1 VTGVVLFA
9 GGGLAC
15 HGLKEAGVEL
25 QLGVEWDAEAV
36 KVANA
41 TGLEHVVQGD
51 VRDRGYM
58 ARVSRPGVL
67 WSSFPCQ
74 AWSAAGKRKGAKD
87 DRNGW
92 PWTVD
97 WIDAIEPRWFVAEN
111 VRGLTFHRGEADCE
125 DGLRPKPGDCP
136 RCYLD
141 HVILPQLRERFAWVD
156 YKILNSADY
165 GTPQHRRRVFLVAGP
180 RRISWPAPT
189 HSEGGDL
196 WTQPWNSM
204 GAALGLTGQHVIGK
218 GRNPESQANAHLRSY
233 RTLTDEPC
241 ITLAAKQRG
250 QGPWIESRWPGPS
263 PTVSATEVKGTN
275 ARPGHDFT
283 VMKMARAS
291 DALALATGYCGPSPT
306 VACGKRGTNFSS
318 YSREQVAEALGSRRR
333 LTLKECR
340 ILMNAP
346 AIYDGALD
354 GVTKTAAY
362 RILGNGVD
370 RQLSRLLALAVM
382 QANKESR

>member
-1 VTGVVLFA
+1 MTGVVLFA

-36 KVANA
+36 QVANA
-41 TGLEHVVQGD
+41 TGLKHVVQGD
-51 VRDRGYM
+51 VRDREYM

-165 GTPQHRRRVFLVAGP
+165 GTPQHRRRVFIVAGP
-180 RRISWPAPT
+180 RRICWPAPT

-204 GAALGLTGQHVIGK
+204 GEALGLTGSALRAIGGGDHTPGK
-218 GRNPESQANAHLRSY
+218 RNY
-233 RTLTDEPC
+233 RDLTEEPGP
-241 ITLAAKQRG
+241 TVPTKLFPNV
-250 QGPWIESRWPGPS
+250 GPWIESRWPGPS
-263 PTVSATEVKGTN
+263 PSVSATEVKGTN
-275 ARPGHDFT
+275 ARPGQDFT
-283 VMKMARAS
+283 VMKLARAS

-306 VACGKRGTNFSS
+306 
-318 YSREQVAEALGSRRR
+318 EALGSRRR